1 MTGSSNSGKS
11 GGPVLIIN
19 LKNYREILGDGA
31 LRLVEAAE
39 RASDSTGAQ
48 IIVAPPVPMLY
59 AVASKARIPVFSQR
73 VDNKDEGKSTG
84 SVIPEE
90 LKESRCAGSIL
101 NHSESRVPIEIIAL
115 LIPRMK
121 KLGLSTCLCAESAAE
136 VSKMAS
142 LSPEYL
148 AIEPP
153 ELIGTGVAVSK
164 ARPEVVSGSVLA
176 ARETGYR
183 GRVLCGAGIVSGE
196 DASAAVR
203 LGAEGILVASSVVKA
218 KDDWEGKIRE
228 LSSALLSPA

>member
-1 MTGSSNSGKS
+1 LTVSSNSGNS

-39 RASDSTGAQ
+39 RASDSTGAE

-59 AVASKARIPVFSQR
+59 AIASGARIPVFSQR

-153 ELIGTGVAVSK
+153 ELIGTGIAVSK

-176 ARETGYR
+176 AREAGYR

-228 LSSALLSPA
+228 LSSALLSPV